1 MHRHAMARA
10 PIAGSSGGRGWCSL
24 DAGCWRRFRSVLD
37 CVRESEPGVDRRH
50 PRSGSGSADRAKAF
64 PGRERTDRVH
74 TRVRDLRSD
83 ELGNG
88 YDLVFLSAICHMLS
102 EEENCDLLALCR
114 AALATGGRLVIEDFI
129 LRPDKTAPK
138 WAALFALNML
148 VGTRGGSS

>member
-1 MHRHAMARA
+1 M
-10 PIAGSSGGRGWCSL
+10 
-24 DAGCWRRFRSVLD
+24 
-37 CVRESEPGVDRRH
+37 
-50 PRSGSGSADRAKAF
+50 
-64 PGRERTDRVH
+64 
-74 TRVRDLRSD
+74 RDLRSD